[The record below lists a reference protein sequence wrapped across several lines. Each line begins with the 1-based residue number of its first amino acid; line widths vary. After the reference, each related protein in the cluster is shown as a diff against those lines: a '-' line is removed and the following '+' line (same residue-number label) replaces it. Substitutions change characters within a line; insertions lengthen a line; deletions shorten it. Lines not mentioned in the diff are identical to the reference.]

1 MKTRFVW
8 LVGCALVWSL
18 SVTAAL
24 AQEAKGGQAEKAAA
38 CAREAKSLKGEAYSR
53 AVNECLG
60 GNGDAGG
67 GDGLTGQQR
76 KMKTC
81 NVKAREKELRGD
93 ARRAFMSSCLRG

>member
-60 GNGDAGG
+60 GNGDV
-67 GDGLTGQQR
+67 DHGLTSQQR
-76 KMKTC
+76 KMKSC
-81 NVKAREKELRGD
+81 NVKARERELRGD
-93 ARRAFMSSCLRG
+93 ERRAFMSSCLRG